1 MIAKAS
7 QSVTSGQSAKST
19 QSDQPI
25 QSDRIPITH
34 EERFSDAELFS
45 MFNMDRKSPGAS
57 DVVTYPFWRVSTAN
71 VNDAAEF
78 DEDDMPRRTTSSTV
92 RVGKLR
98 DSSLAQISKFPPG
111 SRERIE
117 ALREFYSASRGRRKS
132 AAKEGKRSAGSAI
145 GCGRR
150 RKSFAEHARSIGDL
164 FASVE
169 HRRLVFDEFDAEGLP
184 DAPFEHCD
192 ATVKG
197 WDREVEVR
205 DGDVD
210 GEDVGG

>member
-1 MIAKAS
+1 MIAKAV
-7 QSVTSGQSAKST
+7 QSKPSNK
-19 QSDQPI
+19 SDQPT

-71 VNDAAEF
+71 VNDVAEF

-132 AAKEGKRSAGSAI
+132 KSEEGKRAGGSAI
-145 GCGRR
+145 GGGRR
-150 RKSFAEHARSIGDL
+150 RKSFAEHARSMGDL
-164 FASVE
+164 LASVE
-169 HRRLVFDEFDAEGLP
+169 QRRLVFDEFDEDGLP

-192 ATVKG
+192 STVNG
-197 WDREVEVR
+197 WDREIEVW
-205 DGDVD
+205 DGDMD
-210 GEDVGG
+210 GEISGGSFE